1 MNFLCLRF
9 NNYFNRKIKYISEAS
24 GKATLDKYIKSA
36 DVYYNGSEDVVCR
49 HFINNINFN
58 PSDGITTTQVLN
70 WNQLWMPDY
79 LVCYSGEYNEAYIE
93 SRWFI
98 TKMVRTRKSQYTCY
112 LKRDT
117 VSDNYSSFRNATAF
131 IDKGYVDISNDL
143 FLNQEPITA
152 NQIKIKESLITDIV
166 DTGNSSKVNSTIPW
180 IVGYVANK
188 WDTNQGNEAE
198 IEVKVPGSTFDWN
211 GWNNFPLK
219 NFISKEGTVNL
230 VYLNDITAK
239 LRLGTGFLGGDGWE
253 GYYKDIEY
261 NVFGKYIESGQ
272 TDPQYH
278 KNASADD
285 MGNVYST
292 YSYFDYSFLFFGSYK
307 ADASYLPVLDVSKLN
322 KTQVSSAI
330 MTSGFTGVDG
340 LSSVKPVS
348 GIVKDGGNYYQVTV
362 TEVTSPKTSPMSE
375 TVINLFK
382 DACTVKDGK
391 EVFSKTTS
399 KAVYE
404 VASYYQ
410 VKVTKI
416 TDDIIANHTFTCN
429 MSTAFPLNDAPYKMF
444 CFPLLA
450 KPNQTV
456 MTKGYVDGQLTQGI
470 KLNRDAILQII
481 GGLITGLGTNLYDI
495 QILPYCPIRGGDLV
509 QNPAMGGN
517 NLTIT
522 GSDNVH
528 TSVIKN
534 GEQTVGHLFWSAKS
548 TFSFVNT
555 YYYNPID
562 YSNPIKTKRLA
573 TTQFARLVS
582 PNQAN
587 TFEFGVVQNNGIV
600 KLEIDCQYKPFSPH
614 IHVKPVF
621 SRLYGKNWTNDGTT
635 VDSVDTRGLLC
646 SGDFSFPQT
655 TNQWVQ
661 YELDNKNYQ
670 IQFNREIDTLELNQK
685 WAERGAVING
695 ITGAV
700 GSTAKGAI
708 AGGMAGGGVAGLAV
722 GAAAGAAT
730 GVIDTVY
737 NYEEVKALGRDAIDL
752 KEDLYNYNLQN
763 IQARPNNLTNIGAL
777 SPDFKYFPYIE
788 IYDCTDAEAMAIEN
802 KLKYEG
808 FTLGVVGTIDN
819 YIGTSQ
825 TTNFI
830 RGALTRIDNV
840 VSPTEAQDIA
850 NELARGLYIED

>member
-1 MNFLCLRF
+1 MNFLFLKY
-9 NNYFNRKIKYISEAS
+9 NNYFNRKIKYISKET
-24 GKATLDKYIKSA
+24 GKETLDEYVNSA
-36 DVYYNGSEDVVCR
+36 DEYYDEEGSHPCYITAE
-49 HFINNINFN
+49 NINFI
-58 PSDGITTTQVLN
+58 PGDGITTTMVYN
-70 WNQLWMPDY
+70 WINDIWKPDY
-79 LVCYSGEYNEAYIE
+79 LVCYEGDWNNAYIN

-98 TKMVRTRKSQYTCY
+98 NKIVRTRKGQHIFY

-117 VSDNYSSFRNATAF
+117 IADNYSSFRNATAF

-143 FLNQEPITA
+143 FLNKEPISA
-152 NQIKIKESLITDIV
+152 NQIKIKESLISDIE
-166 DTGNSSKVNSTIPW
+166 DTGNSSKINSSIPW
-180 IVGYVANK
+180 VVGYVANK
-188 WDTNQGNEAE
+188 WDTNQGSESE
-198 IEVKVPGSTFDWN
+198 IEIKVPGSTFDWN

-219 NFISKEGTVNL
+219 NFINKEGTVNL
-230 VYLNDITAK
+230 VYLNDIIAK

-253 GYYKDIEY
+253 GYYKDIKY
-261 NVFGKYIESGQ
+261 NVFGKYIETEQ

-278 KNASADD
+278 KNAPADD
-285 MGNVYST
+285 MGNVYSV

-307 ADASYLPVLDVSKLN
+307 ADSSYLPVLDVSKLN
-322 KTQVSSAI
+322 KNQVSSAI

-362 TEVTSPKTSPMSE
+362 TEVTSKKTSPMSE
-375 TVINLFK
+375 DVINLFK
-382 DACTVKDGK
+382 DACNVKDGIDIY
-391 EVFSKTTS
+391 SKTTS

-404 VASYYQ
+404 VASYYE

-450 KPNQTV
+450 KTNQTV
-456 MTKGYVDGQLTQGI
+456 KTKGYVNGQLTKGI
-470 KLNRDAILQII
+470 KLNRDAILQIM

-509 QNPAMGGN
+509 QDPAWGGN

-534 GEQTVGHLFWSAKS
+534 GDQTVGHLFWSAKS

-562 YSNPIKTKRLA
+562 YSNPIKTKRIA

-587 TFEFGVVQNNGIV
+587 TFEFGIVQNNGIV

-614 IHVKPVF
+614 IHIKPVF
-621 SRLYGKNWTNDGTT
+621 NRLYGRNWTDISNQIDT
-635 VDSVDTRGLLC
+635 VDTRGLIC

-661 YELDNKNYQ
+661 YELENKNYQ
-670 IQFNREIDTLELNQK
+670 LQFNREIDSLELKQGWDEK
-685 WAERGAVING
+685 SALING

-700 GSTAKGAI
+700 GSTVKGVG
-708 AGGMAGGGVAGLAV
+708 AGAMVGGPAGAVVGGV
-722 GAAAGAAT
+722 AGAAT
-730 GVIDTVY
+730 GIIDAVY
-737 NYEEVKALGRDAIDL
+737 NYNEVKELGRDAIDL
-752 KEDLYNYNLQN
+752 KQDLYNYDLQN

-777 SPDFKYFPYIE
+777 SPDFRYFPYLE
-788 IYDCTDAEAMAIEN
+788 IYDCTQAEAEAIEN
-802 KLKYEG
+802 KFKYEG
-808 FTLGVVGTIDN
+808 FTLGVVGTINN
-819 YIGTSQ
+819 YIGTAN

-840 VSPTEAQDIA
+840 SANEAQDIA
-850 NELARGLYIED
+850 NELARGLYIE

>member
-1 MNFLCLRF
+1 MNFLFLKY
-9 NNYFNRKIKYISEAS
+9 NNYFNRKIKYISKET
-24 GKATLDKYIKSA
+24 GTQTLDEYVNSA
-36 DVYYNGSEDVVCR
+36 DEYPDGEGTHPCYTTAQ
-49 HFINNINFN
+49 NINFI
-58 PSDGITTTQVLN
+58 PGDGITTTMVYN
-70 WNQLWMPDY
+70 WTNEIWKPDY
-79 LVCYSGEYNEAYIE
+79 LVCYEGEWNDAYID

-98 TKMVRTRKSQYTCY
+98 TKIVRTRKGQHIFY

-143 FLNQEPITA
+143 FLNKEPITA

-188 WDTNQGNEAE
+188 WDTNQGSES
-198 IEVKVPGSTFDWN
+198 EVDIKVPGSTFDWN

-219 NFISKEGTVNL
+219 NFINKEGTVNL

-253 GYYKDIEY
+253 GYYKDIKY
-261 NVFGKYIESGQ
+261 NVFGKYIENEQ

-278 KNASADD
+278 KNAPADD
-285 MGNVYST
+285 MGNVYSV

-307 ADASYLPVLDVSKLN
+307 ADSSYLPVLDVSKLDKN
-322 KTQVSSAI
+322 QVSSAI

-348 GIVKDGGNYYQVTV
+348 GIVKDGANYYQVTV
-362 TEVTSPKTSPMSE
+362 TEVTSNKTSPMSE
-375 TVINLFK
+375 DVINLFK
-382 DACTVKDGK
+382 DACNVKDNIDK
-391 EVFSKTTS
+391 YSKTTS

-410 VKVTKI
+410 VVVTKI

-450 KPNQTV
+450 KTNQTV
-456 MTKGYVDGQLTQGI
+456 KTKGYVNGQLTEGI
-470 KLNRDAILQII
+470 KLNRDAILQIM

-509 QNPAMGGN
+509 QDPAFGAN

-534 GEQTVGHLFWSAKS
+534 GDQTVGHLFWSAKS

-562 YSNPIKTKRLA
+562 YSNPIKTKRIA

-587 TFEFGVVQNNGIV
+587 TFEFGIVQNNGLV

-614 IHVKPVF
+614 IHIKPVF
-621 SRLYGKNWTNDGTT
+621 NRLYGRNWTHNSNLT
-635 VDSVDTRGLLC
+635 DSVDARGLIC

-661 YELDNKNYQ
+661 YELENKNYQ
-670 IQFNREIDTLELNQK
+670 LQFNREIDTLELNQK
-685 WAERGAVING
+685 WAEKGAVING
-695 ITGAV
+695 ITGAI
-700 GSTAKGAI
+700 GSTVKGMG
-708 AGGMAGGGVAGLAV
+708 AGAMVGGGAGAAVGAVAGLAT
-722 GAAAGAAT
+722 GA
-730 GVIDTVY
+730 IDAVY
-737 NYEEVKALGRDAIDL
+737 NYEEVKTLGRDAIDL
-752 KEDLYNYNLQN
+752 KQDLYDYNLQN

-777 SPDFKYFPYIE
+777 NPDFRYFPYLE
-788 IYDCTDAEAMAIEN
+788 VYDCTQAEAEAIEN
-802 KLKYEG
+802 KFKYEG
-808 FTLGVVGTIDN
+808 FTLGVVGTVGN
-819 YIGTSQ
+819 YIGTAD

-830 RGALTRIDNV
+830 RGALTRIENV
-840 VSPTEAQDIA
+840 SANEAQDIA
-850 NELARGLYIED
+850 TELSRGLYIE

>member
-1 MNFLCLRF
+1 MNLLCLRF
-9 NNYFNRKIKYISEAS
+9 NNYFNRKIKYISKKT
-24 GKATLDKYIKSA
+24 GKETLDEYVNSA
-36 DVYYNGSEDVVCR
+36 DVYYNGEQDVTCK
-49 HFINNINFN
+49 HFIENINFN

-70 WNQLWMPDY
+70 WDEPWIPDY
-79 LVCYSGEYNEAYIE
+79 LVCYSGTYNEAYIE

-98 TKMVRTRKSQYTCY
+98 TKMVRLRKGRYTCY

-117 VSDNYSSFRNATAF
+117 VSDNYSSFINATAF

-143 FLNQEPITA
+143 FLNKEPITA

-166 DTGNSSKVNSTIPW
+166 DTGNSSKINSTIPW
-180 IVGYVANK
+180 VVGYVANK
-188 WDTNQGNEAE
+188 WDTNQGSENE
-198 IEVKVPGSTFDWN
+198 IEIKVPGSTFDWN

-219 NFISKEGTVNL
+219 NFINKEGTVNL
-230 VYLNDITAK
+230 VYLNDIIAK
-239 LRLGTGFLGGDGWE
+239 LRLGTGFIDEGWQ
-253 GYYKDIEY
+253 GYYRDIEY
-261 NVFGKYIESGQ
+261 NVFGKYIQSAQ
-272 TDPQYH
+272 TDPQYQ
-278 KNASADD
+278 KNAHADD
-285 MGNVYST
+285 MGNVYSV

-307 ADASYLPVLDVSKLN
+307 ADSSYLPVLAVSKLN

-348 GIVKDGGNYYQVTV
+348 GIVKDGANYYQVTV
-362 TEVTSPKTSPMSE
+362 TEVTSKKTSPMSE
-375 TVINLFK
+375 EVINLFK
-382 DACTVKDGK
+382 DACNVKDDIGIY
-391 EVFSKTTS
+391 SKTTS

-404 VASYYQ
+404 APSYYQ
-410 VKVTKI
+410 VVVTKI

-450 KPNQTV
+450 KTNQTV
-456 MTKGYVDGQLTQGI
+456 KTKGYVNGQLTEGI
-470 KLNRDAILQII
+470 KLNRDAILQIM

-509 QNPAMGGN
+509 QDPAFGGN

-534 GEQTVGHLFWSAKS
+534 GDQTVGHLFWSAKS

-562 YSNPIKTKRLA
+562 YSNPIKTKRIA

-587 TFEFGVVQNNGIV
+587 TFEFGIVQNNGIV

-614 IHVKPVF
+614 IHIKPVF
-621 SRLYGKNWTNDGTT
+621 SRLYGRNWTDNSNLT
-635 VDSVDTRGLLC
+635 DSVDTRGLIC

-661 YELDNKNYQ
+661 YELENKNYQ
-670 IQFNREIDTLELNQK
+670 LQFNREIDSLELKQGWDEK
-685 WAERGAVING
+685 SAIING

-700 GSTAKGAI
+700 GGTVKGAVAGAV
-708 AGGMAGGGVAGLAV
+708 AGGPAGLAV
-722 GAAAGAAT
+722 GAGLGAAAGVVDA
-730 GVIDTVY
+730 VY

-777 SPDFKYFPYIE
+777 NPDFKYFPYIE
-788 IYDCTDAEAMAIEN
+788 IYDCTDAEAEAIEN

-808 FTLGVVGTIDN
+808 FTLGVVGTINN
-819 YIGTSQ
+819 YIGTAQ

-840 VSPTEAQDIA
+840 VSPNEAQDIA
-850 NELARGLYIED
+850 TELSRGLYIE